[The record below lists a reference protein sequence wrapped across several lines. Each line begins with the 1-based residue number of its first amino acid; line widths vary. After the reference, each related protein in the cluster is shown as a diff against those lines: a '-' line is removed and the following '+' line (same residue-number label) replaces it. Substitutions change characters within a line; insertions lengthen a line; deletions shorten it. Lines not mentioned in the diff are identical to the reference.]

1 MRAGRTETGATRVCH
16 RALTH
21 RFPKIRSLI
30 AVNHGPLESKLLR

>member
-1 MRAGRTETGATRVCH
+1 MRTGRIETGATPLCH

-30 AVNHGPLESKLLR
+30 AVNHGPLESKLIR